1 MRDLEVRERGVQ
13 ECFHRLISPVTLRET
28 LISYLRHEDHQ
39 PYCMSGERKGRTALR
54 HGQLS

>member
-39 PYCMSGERKGRTALR
+39 PYCMSGERERGGLR
-54 HGQLS
+54 